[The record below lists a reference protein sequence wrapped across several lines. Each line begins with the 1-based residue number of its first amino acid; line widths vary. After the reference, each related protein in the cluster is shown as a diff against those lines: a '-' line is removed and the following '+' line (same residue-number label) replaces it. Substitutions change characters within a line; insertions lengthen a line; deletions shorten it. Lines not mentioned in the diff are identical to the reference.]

1 MHTQVCLEFWE
12 PLGKRVPIK
21 SQSCSDYIPAV
32 LTNTELVTDI
42 CYQTTETRELLYCGV
57 NFYTEEKGF
66 LCALFLLIAITPLLL
81 SNLNRIKPRSRIRK
95 GKRAK
100 RQQKT
105 K

>member
-1 MHTQVCLEFWE
+1 MT
-12 PLGKRVPIK
+12 
-21 SQSCSDYIPAV
+21 
-32 LTNTELVTDI
+32 TELVTDI

-66 LCALFLLIAITPLLL
+66 LCSPFLLIAITLLLL
-81 SNLNRIKPRSRIRK
+81 SNLNRIKPRSRNQK